1 MAIPYPQ
8 PMEEWLPSTPPQT
21 PPDFGA
27 LVQLLIQAMG
37 PPRSPEDRLF
47 GSDFMGD
54 LMEVG
59 STVPIGGMNM
69 KPPGGGRPSLPP
81 QPWERA
87 DYMRFPEGWSVPQH
101 GRKWGP
107 EGNDS
112 IPSTL
117 PTPLNFKDEPF
128 MGMREFSRQYAAQ
141 PEPELWHDVLSFLQH
156 IMGRTPASFPEVT
169 PRNPMHPTMRN

>member
-81 QPWERA
+81 QPWFKQPWYDLPLETQR
-87 DYMRFPEGWSVPQH
+87 DLGRRISGDPQH
-101 GRKWGP
+101 FEDFIQEVSRVSGVSG
-107 EGNDS
+107 G
-112 IPSTL
+112 STNMNPL
-117 PTPLNFKDEPF
+117 SSRMNHTPYADLAAFIR
-128 MGMREFSRQYAAQ
+128 GLLREVS
-141 PEPELWHDVLSFLQH
+141 PPD
-156 IMGRTPASFPEVT
+156 
-169 PRNPMHPTMRN
+169 PMHPTMRN